1 MDFGALP
8 PEVNSARMYAGAGAG
23 PMMAAAAAWN
33 TLSAELSTIAA
44 GYESVISELTGE
56 QWMGPAAA
64 SAETAVQPFV
74 TWLNTT
80 AAAAQHAG
88 AQAMA
93 SAAAYEAAFAMTVP
107 PPVIEANRAQLA
119 ALVASNVLG
128 QNTPAIMA
136 TEAQYSAMWAQ
147 DAAAMYGYAA
157 SSAAAGKLNPLTS
170 PTPTTS
176 PGGIARQAAVVSGA
190 GAATNTQ
197 AGLMQTVNTFQNTV
211 AGFAAPSLGADPPAA
226 TPLFQIPIVQ
236 NTINGA
242 INTAA
247 WWTMN
252 TIPNATLLSHTMNG
266 APSVM
271 LETAG
276 PYVGPMLAGS
286 VAPGGSAGIAQAP
299 VLAGVGQASTV
310 GRLSV
315 PAGWSATIPA
325 LDPAASASAGS
336 GWAVTPEETAP
347 VTAVPA
353 GMPALATAGRGLGFN
368 TPRYGVKPTVMPKT
382 VFA

>member
-33 TLSAELSTIAA
+33 TLAAELSTTAA
-44 GYESVISELTGE
+44 GYESVISELTGD
-56 QWMGPAAA
+56 QWMGPASA
-64 SAETAVQPFV
+64 SAAAAVQPFV
-74 TWLNTT
+74 NWLNTT
-80 AAAAQHAG
+80 AAAAAHAA
-88 AQAMA
+88 AQATA

-107 PPVIEANRAQLA
+107 PLVIAANRAQLA
-119 ALVASNVLG
+119 ALVATNVLG

-136 TEAQYSAMWAQ
+136 TEAQYSAMWAH

-157 SSAAAGKLNPLTS
+157 SSAAAGKLSPLTP
-170 PTPTTS
+170 PTPTTN

-211 AGFAAPSLGADPPAA
+211 AGFAAPATAADPPAA
-226 TPLFQIPIVQ
+226 TPFFQLPIVQ

-242 INTAA
+242 INTTA

-252 TIPNATLLSHTMNG
+252 TIPNSVLLSHTMNG

-276 PYVGPMLAGS
+276 PYVGPTLAGS
-286 VAPGGSAGIAQAP
+286 VTPSGSAGIGGTP
-299 VLAGVGQASTV
+299 VLAGLGKASTV
-310 GRLSV
+310 GGMSV
-315 PAGWSATIPA
+315 PANW
-325 LDPAASASAGS
+325 SASAPAMSSSAPTLEGS
-336 GWAVTPEETAP
+336 GWAVAP
-347 VTAVPA
+347 DEGVTAVPA
-353 GMPALATAGRGLGFN
+353 GMPAMATAGKGLGFS
-368 TPRYGVKPTVMPKT
+368 TPRYGVKPTVMPKM

>member
-8 PEVNSARMYAGAGAG
+8 PEINSARMYAGAGAG

-33 TLSAELSTIAA
+33 TLAAELSTTAA

-56 QWMGPAAA
+56 QWMGPASA
-64 SAETAVQPFV
+64 SAAAAAQPFV
-74 TWLNTT
+74 NWLDTT

-107 PPVIEANRAQLA
+107 PPVIAENRAQLA
-119 ALVASNVLG
+119 ALVAGNVLG

-190 GAATNTQ
+190 ATNTQ

-211 AGFAAPSLGADPPAA
+211 AGFAAPTAAADPPAA
-226 TPLFQIPIVQ
+226 TPFFQIPIVQ

-252 TIPNATLLSHTMNG
+252 TIPNATLLSHTTNG
-266 APSVM
+266 VPSIM

-276 PYVGPMLAGS
+276 PYVGPTLAGS
-286 VAPGGSAGIAQAP
+286 VAPGGSAQAP
-299 VLAGVGQASTV
+299 VLAGLGKAATV
-310 GRLSV
+310 GGVSV
-315 PAGWSATIPA
+315 PASW
-325 LDPAASASAGS
+325 SASAPALNSGASALEGS
-336 GWAVTPEETAP
+336 GWAAAP
-347 VTAVPA
+347 DEGLTTVPT
-353 GMPALATAGRGLGFN
+353 GMPAMATAGRGLGFN